1 MNGLAV
7 WLERVETP
15 VGFLRTNDSM
25 AVAFRYSAEW
35 LARRD
40 GFPISLALPL
50 TGAEFGDV
58 QTRAYFENLLQ
69 ENAQLSTL
77 RQLHGLESNDLAGLL
92 AIVGADLPGAL
103 SCLPPGA
110 APVKA
115 PGIVAEDY
123 DILDAEQ
130 LQALVNS
137 LGESMPLPA
146 GLRNPSPLAGYQQ
159 KIATVHLGDG
169 RFAMPKAGLGVPTT
183 HILKVPNN
191 TIPREALYEA
201 ECARLATICGLR
213 VARTVSAFMGQ
224 YEVVLSTRYDRRV
237 EDGVVYRLH
246 QEDFAQALGLGSRLK
261 YERDGRGDRL
271 FSAAQAAKVLR
282 ATGNPSRA
290 IDQFLKATFFNLAIG
305 NTDNHAKNHS
315 LLYTAVG
322 SPILAPLY
330 DLVPIRISD
339 QFTHQFAFN
348 LGASTAAESLTQED
362 ILAFIGQ
369 FGRTRA
375 AAMRFLVGEI
385 MPMLAVLETAIS
397 AITDEWLRTRG
408 FVELVHGEI
417 QRVRRLIV

>member
-1 MNGLAV
+1 MNDLAV
-7 WLERVETP
+7 WLEGVDAP
-15 VGFLRTNDSM
+15 VGFLRASDSM
-25 AVAFRYSAEW
+25 AIAFRYSADW
-35 LARRD
+35 HASRD
-40 GFPISLALPL
+40 AFPISLALPL
-50 TGAEFGDV
+50 ADAEFGDAS
-58 QTRAYFENLLQ
+58 TRAYFENLLQ
-69 ENAQLSTL
+69 ENAQLSAV

-110 APVKA
+110 APVKT
-115 PGIVAEDY
+115 PGVLAEDY
-123 DILDAEQ
+123 DILDPEQ
-130 LQALVNS
+130 LQAIVDS
-137 LGESMPLPA
+137 LGESMPLPS

-159 KIATVHLGDG
+159 KIATVRLDDG
-169 RFAMPKAGLGVPTT
+169 RFAMPKPGLGVPTT

-191 TIPREALYEA
+191 ILPREALYEA
-201 ECARLATICGLR
+201 ECARLGSVCGLW
-213 VARTVSAFMGQ
+213 VAPTLSAFMGQ

-237 EDGVVYRLH
+237 EGGVVYRLH

-271 FSAAQAAKVLR
+271 FSAAQAAQVLR

-290 IDQFLKATFFNLAIG
+290 IDEFLKATFFNLAIG

-339 QFTHQFAFN
+339 RFTHQFAFN
-348 LGASTAAESLTQED
+348 LGTATDAESLTQED

-385 MPMLAVLETAIS
+385 LPMLAVLETAIA
-397 AITDEWLRTRG
+397 AIANEWLRSRG
-408 FVELVHGEI
+408 FVGLVHGEI
-417 QRVRRLIV
+417 QRVRRLVA